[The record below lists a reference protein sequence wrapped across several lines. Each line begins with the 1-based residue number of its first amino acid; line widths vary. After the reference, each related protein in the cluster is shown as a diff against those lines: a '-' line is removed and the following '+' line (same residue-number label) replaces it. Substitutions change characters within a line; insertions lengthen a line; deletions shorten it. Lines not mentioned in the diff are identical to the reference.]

1 MPDQKIDP
9 ATKAAGKAAKSE
21 PTAKAA
27 KAATVK
33 GPTMD
38 IDKQIEKIRSQLIEA
53 ADRAEKEGQR
63 IMDAAQKLIDKA
75 VAAEK
80 DLREKLKKQL
90 EKAKK
95 SKAKDTA
102 DEIRARAQAAIDD
115 AKELVK
121 LAKSDFATVKKML
134 QDLEKKSQV
143 GSYLKKAFTT
153 KPAPKA
159 AKPAPKAAAKPAPK
173 AAAKPAVTKTTA
185 AATKPAATK
194 ATVTAAKPAEKAPV
208 AAKPAAKAPVAAKPA
223 VKAPAKPAAKTAA
236 KPKASKE
243 DSAKVAPEVF
253 DPAKD
258 VKG

>member
-9 ATKAAGKAAKSE
+9 ATKAADKAAKSE

-95 SKAKDTA
+95 SKARDTA
-102 DEIRARAQAAIDD
+102 DEIRARAQSAIDD
-115 AKELVK
+115 ARELVK

-143 GSYLKKAFTT
+143 SSYLKKAFTH
-153 KPAPKA
+153 KPVAKAAPKA
-159 AKPAPKAAAKPAPK
+159 AATKAATPKATATKAAAKPAAAKPAVAK
-173 AAAKPAVTKTTA
+173 PAAAKPAA
-185 AATKPAATK
+185 AATKPAA
-194 ATVTAAKPAEKAPV
+194 KPVAEKAP
-208 AAKPAAKAPVAAKPA
+208 A
-223 VKAPAKPAAKTAA
+223 APAKPAAKVAS
-236 KPKASKE
+236 KPKTSKE
-243 DSAKVAPEVF
+243 DSAKVTPKTYN
-253 DPAKD
+253 PAED
-258 VKG
+258 DKG

>member
-9 ATKAAGKAAKSE
+9 ATKAADKAAKSE

-95 SKAKDTA
+95 SKARDTA
-102 DEIRARAQAAIDD
+102 DEIRARAQSAIDD
-115 AKELVK
+115 ARELVK

-143 GSYLKKAFTT
+143 SSYLKKAFTH
-153 KPAPKA
+153 KPVAKA
-159 AKPAPKAAAKPAPK
+159 APKAAATKAAPK
-173 AAAKPAVTKTTA
+173 ATATKAAAKPAAAKPAVTKPAVTKPAAAKPAAAKPTA
-185 AATKPAATK
+185 AATKPAA
-194 ATVTAAKPAEKAPV
+194 KPVAEKAP
-208 AAKPAAKAPVAAKPA
+208 A
-223 VKAPAKPAAKTAA
+223 APAKPAAKVAS
-236 KPKASKE
+236 KPKTSKE
-243 DSAKVAPEVF
+243 DSAKVTPKTYN
-253 DPAKD
+253 PAED
-258 VKG
+258 DKG

>member
-9 ATKAAGKAAKSE
+9 ATKAADKAAKSE

-95 SKAKDTA
+95 SKARDTA
-102 DEIRARAQAAIDD
+102 DEIRARAQSAIDD
-115 AKELVK
+115 ARELVK

-143 GSYLKKAFTT
+143 SSYLKKAFTH
-153 KPAPKA
+153 KPVAKAAPKA
-159 AKPAPKAAAKPAPK
+159 AATKAAPKATATKAAAKPAATKPAVAK
-173 AAAKPAVTKTTA
+173 PAAAKPAA
-185 AATKPAATK
+185 AATKPAA
-194 ATVTAAKPAEKAPV
+194 KPVAEKAP
-208 AAKPAAKAPVAAKPA
+208 A
-223 VKAPAKPAAKTAA
+223 APAKPAAKVAS
-236 KPKASKE
+236 KPKTSKE
-243 DSAKVAPEVF
+243 DSAKVTPKTYN
-253 DPAKD
+253 PAED
-258 VKG
+258 DKG

>member
-9 ATKAAGKAAKSE
+9 ATKAADKAAKSE

-95 SKAKDTA
+95 SKARDTA
-102 DEIRARAQAAIDD
+102 DEIRARAQSAIDD
-115 AKELVK
+115 ARELVK

-143 GSYLKKAFTT
+143 SSYLKKAFTH
-153 KPAPKA
+153 KPVAKAAPKA
-159 AKPAPKAAAKPAPK
+159 AATKAATPKATATKAAAKPAAAKPAVAK
-173 AAAKPAVTKTTA
+173 PAVAKPAAAKPAA
-185 AATKPAATK
+185 AATKPAA
-194 ATVTAAKPAEKAPV
+194 KPVAEKAP
-208 AAKPAAKAPVAAKPA
+208 A
-223 VKAPAKPAAKTAA
+223 APAKPAAKVAS
-236 KPKASKE
+236 KPKTSKE
-243 DSAKVAPEVF
+243 DSAKVTPKTYN
-253 DPAKD
+253 PAED
-258 VKG
+258 DKG

>member
-9 ATKAAGKAAKSE
+9 ATKAADKAAKSE

-95 SKAKDTA
+95 SKARDTA
-102 DEIRARAQAAIDD
+102 DEIRARAQSAIDD
-115 AKELVK
+115 ARELVK

-143 GSYLKKAFTT
+143 SSYLKKAFTH
-153 KPAPKA
+153 KPVAKAAPKA
-159 AKPAPKAAAKPAPK
+159 AATKAAPKATATKAAAKPAAAKPAVAK
-173 AAAKPAVTKTTA
+173 PAAAKPAA
-185 AATKPAATK
+185 AATKPAA
-194 ATVTAAKPAEKAPV
+194 KPVAEKAP
-208 AAKPAAKAPVAAKPA
+208 A
-223 VKAPAKPAAKTAA
+223 APAKPAAKVAS
-236 KPKASKE
+236 KPKTSKE
-243 DSAKVAPEVF
+243 DSAKVTPKTYN
-253 DPAKD
+253 PAED
-258 VKG
+258 DKG

>member
-9 ATKAAGKAAKSE
+9 ATKAADKAAKSE

-95 SKAKDTA
+95 SKARDTA
-102 DEIRARAQAAIDD
+102 DEIRARAQSAIDD
-115 AKELVK
+115 ARELVK

-143 GSYLKKAFTT
+143 SSYLKKAFTH
-153 KPAPKA
+153 KPVAKAAPKA
-159 AKPAPKAAAKPAPK
+159 AATKAAAPKATATKAAAKPAATKPAVAK
-173 AAAKPAVTKTTA
+173 PAAAKPAA
-185 AATKPAATK
+185 AATKPAA
-194 ATVTAAKPAEKAPV
+194 KPVAEKAP
-208 AAKPAAKAPVAAKPA
+208 A
-223 VKAPAKPAAKTAA
+223 APAKPAAKVAS
-236 KPKASKE
+236 KPKTSKE
-243 DSAKVAPEVF
+243 DSAKVTPKTYN
-253 DPAKD
+253 PAED
-258 VKG
+258 DKG